1 MVETLSV
8 EEMRK
13 NGVLRRLELAHL
25 IVEMDKIASKT
36 GVQEQICK
44 RAQALLKQLDQTAEE
59 VAGLWA
65 EFKETLRV
73 AQKEVA

>member
-8 EEMRK
+8 EEMAK
-13 NGVLRRLELAHL
+13 NSVLRRLELAHL
-25 IVEMDKIASKT
+25 IAEMDKIANKA
-36 GVQEQICK
+36 GVQEQIYR
-44 RAQALLKQLDQTAEE
+44 RAQALLKQPDQTAEE

-65 EFKETLRV
+65 EFRETLRV

>member
-1 MVETLSV
+1 
-8 EEMRK
+8 MRK

-25 IVEMDKIASKT
+25 IAEMNKIASKT
-36 GVQEQICK
+36 GVQEQIYK
-44 RAQALLKQLDQTAEE
+44 RAQTLLKQPDQSAEE

-65 EFKETLRV
+65 EFNETLRV

>member
-1 MVETLSV
+1 MVETLSIP
-8 EEMRK
+8 EMAK

-25 IVEMDKIASKT
+25 IAEMDKIASKT
-36 GVQEQICK
+36 EVQQQIYNG
-44 RAQALLKQLDQTAEE
+44 AQMLLKQPDQTAEE